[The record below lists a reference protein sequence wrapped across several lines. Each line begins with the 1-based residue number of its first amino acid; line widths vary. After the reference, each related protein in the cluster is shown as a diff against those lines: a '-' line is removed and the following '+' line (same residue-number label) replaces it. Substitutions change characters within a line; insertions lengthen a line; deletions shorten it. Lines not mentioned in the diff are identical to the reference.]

1 MTTATDAF
9 PLAYAEKIN
18 VKLQDG
24 SEASIQTLFNNG
36 ELGSSSGSSAQTIT
50 QSEYDALD
58 PQIQLEGEFYCY
70 DSGRHFRNGIEYG
83 KDASADDIV
92 SFAKPS
98 QLGLDDASC
107 TVVDLINAMFLEQR
121 KDYSKRLIG
130 IFPYVKNESNITD
143 LPTDISSKGQVEIC
157 TSGWDMA
164 SAKFTD
170 TANCVEY
177 IGRTIVASG
186 VVNSISWQEIATK
199 DNLIVQ
205 TVSNSSSA
213 TDKVPSANIMAREL
227 FGNNI
232 TDATVNVLEFG
243 AGQWK
248 VDSNAK
254 ASSLQNMPVARA
266 GKLYVIHLQGNDGL
280 TPYTGAYKYAMYKY
294 ITIDGVEYIRS
305 LNSDGTVGHIVNDTG
320 WKQIATKS
328 TYNSIAELNKAK
340 GTSITL
346 VNGEDNTQKIVDAL
360 STGEQFVSF
369 YHNNANQNR
378 FGIDTGYGS
387 LINEIRIVKCLDADL
402 TSSYATVTAFMNT
415 GCVMS
420 RIYYKTYSTDWCV
433 NGTITELSQLGLTA
447 SATIQDVMDKMSVGQ
462 HCILNTSRF
471 DDKTQ
476 VGNIE
481 YGKVEIRRL
490 SSGMWSLW
498 LEDVLHGN
506 VVAHGTCSAS
516 KFAGW
521 QYLASKDYV
530 DNAVSNSGNTFNG
543 KEVKSITIDLSA
555 SAFQVKGTSLY
566 KIALDNYISAN
577 TNVIKVEGY
586 YVPPTDANSTY
597 KDKRY
602 IVHISDSDRAGGI
615 RYYDGSW
622 TTCVC
627 QSESGSKK
635 GSGYAKIYYIN

>member
-1 MTTATDAF
+1 MAVRLPDTAEPMGNFAGMMAKHIEFEDGDT
-9 PLAYAEKIN
+9 LQS
-18 VKLQDG
+18 KLDTGGLGGDG
-24 SEASIQTLFNNG
+24 SG
-36 ELGSSSGSSAQTIT
+36 YT
-50 QSEYDALD
+50 QLSQAEYDALSD
-58 PQIQLEGEFYCY
+58 DEKMNGKEYRTY
-70 DSGRHFRNGIEYG
+70 DKGHIYKLGIEYG

-98 QLGLDDASC
+98 QLGLDDTSC

-280 TPYTGAYKYAMYKY
+280 TPYTGTYKYAMYKY

-305 LNSDGTVGHIVNDTG
+305 LNSDGTVGNIVNDTG
-320 WKQIATKS
+320 WKQI
-328 TYNSIAELNKAK
+328 
-340 GTSITL
+340 
-346 VNGEDNTQKIVDAL
+346 
-360 STGEQFVSF
+360 
-369 YHNNANQNR
+369 
-378 FGIDTGYGS
+378 
-387 LINEIRIVKCLDADL
+387 
-402 TSSYATVTAFMNT
+402 VT
-415 GCVMS
+415 
-420 RIYYKTYSTDWCV
+420 
-433 NGTITELSQLGLTA
+433 
-447 SATIQDVMDKMSVGQ
+447 
-462 HCILNTSRF
+462 
-471 DDKTQ
+471 
-476 VGNIE
+476 
-481 YGKVEIRRL
+481 
-490 SSGMWSLW
+490 
-498 LEDVLHGN
+498 
-506 VVAHGTCSAS
+506 
-516 KFAGW
+516 
-521 QYLASKDYV
+521 KDYV
-530 DNAVSNSGNTFNG
+530 DSVTGNTFNG
-543 KEVKSITIDLSA
+543 KSVKTLMIDLSNA
-555 SAFQVKGTSLY
+555 SLQYTGTSDYGEVSL
-566 KIALDNYISAN
+566 ANYIN
-577 TNVIKVEGY
+577 NNINIIRVEGY
-586 YVPPTDANSTY
+586 YNPP
-597 KDKRY
+597 
-602 IVHISDSDRAGGI
+602 SDSSYNNKYVVVAG
-615 RYYDGSW
+615 
-622 TTCVC
+622 
-627 QSESGSKK
+627 K
-635 GSGYAKIYYIN
+635 GSGTGIGYMSYLNSKWSFVAAKSKGGSLKGNGFIKVYYID

>member
-1 MTTATDAF
+1 MAVRIGDTLKQLNNADFPIVEAMDVAF
-9 PLAYAEKIN
+9 ESGDT
-18 VKLQDG
+18 LQ
-24 SEASIQTLFNNG
+24 
-36 ELGSSSGSSAQTIT
+36 EL
-50 QSEYDALD
+50 
-58 PQIQLEGEFYCY
+58 Y
-70 DSGRHFRNGIEYG
+70 DSGSLGGGGATYTQLSQEEYDVLSDDEKVNGTEYRTYDTGRIFKNGVEYG

-420 RIYYKTYSTDWCV
+420 RIYYKTYSTDW
-433 NGTITELSQLGLTA
+433 
-447 SATIQDVMDKMSVGQ
+447 
-462 HCILNTSRF
+462 TS
-471 DDKTQ
+471 T
-476 VGNIE
+476 
-481 YGKVEIRRL
+481 
-490 SSGMWSLW
+490 
-498 LEDVLHGN
+498 
-506 VVAHGTCSAS
+506 
-516 KFAGW
+516 
-521 QYLASKDYV
+521 KDYV
-530 DNAVSNSGNTFNG
+530 
-543 KEVKSITIDLSA
+543 E
-555 SAFQVKGTSLY
+555 SL
-566 KIALDNYISAN
+566 
-577 TNVIKVEGY
+577 T
-586 YVPPTDANSTY
+586 
-597 KDKRY
+597 
-602 IVHISDSDRAGGI
+602 
-615 RYYDGSW
+615 
-622 TTCVC
+622 
-627 QSESGSKK
+627 
-635 GSGYAKIYYIN
+635 